1 MNMEKQQEIWKPIKG
16 YENFYMVSDLGNVKS
31 LDRTVM
37 HGIRKRKG
45 KVLTPQTNKNNG
57 YAQVMLI
64 VKCSYK
70 LMYVHRL
77 VAQAFVPNPHNMDCV
92 THIDGDYTN
101 NAATNLQWFNKTSN
115 RKRNGKE
122 NKQVR

>member
-1 MNMEKQQEIWKPIKG
+1 MKEKEQWKPIKG
-16 YENFYMVSDLGNVKS
+16 YEDFYMVSDLGNVKS

-77 VAQAFVPNPHNMDCV
+77 VAQAFVPNPHNADCV
-92 THIDGDYTN
+92 THIDGDYSN
-101 NAATNLQWFNKTSN
+101 NAASNLRWFYKSKKGNDKGS
-115 RKRNGKE
+115 KE
-122 NKQVR
+122 NNEIQ